1 VGDGRRMI
9 VTDRFV
15 FLHLHKSGGTF
26 VNECLLRFVHDAR
39 HIGYHL
45 PRSRV
50 PPMWASLPALG
61 LVRNPWSYY
70 VSWFFFQARRQQP
83 NVLFRILSDERRLG
97 FAGTV
102 RNMLELGSSGER
114 LDALIAALPPRYTN
128 RGLNLPGFA
137 LEPLRCSNLGF
148 YSYLYRYMYDGPGM
162 MHIGRMECVRTDL
175 VSMLVSVGQGVGT
188 ALRAFV
194 AEEPARNTSE
204 YGSYVEH
211 YDDALRDL
219 VAQRDAL
226 VIGRHGYRFG
236 G

>member
-1 VGDGRRMI
+1 MI

-26 VNECLLRFVHDAR
+26 VNECLLRFMPDAR
-39 HIGYHL
+39 QIGYHL
-45 PRSRV
+45 PRSRI

-102 RNMLELGSSGER
+102 RNMLELGGSGER

-128 RGLNLPGFA
+128 RGLNLPGLA
-137 LEPLRCSNLGF
+137 LEPLRGSNLGF

-162 MHIGRMECVRTDL
+162 MHIGRMERMRTEL
-175 VSMLVSVGQGVGT
+175 VPMLVSVGQSVSA
-188 ALRAFV
+188 ALRAFI

-204 YGSYVEH
+204 HGSYVEH

-219 VAQRDAL
+219 VAQRDAP
-226 VIGRHGYRFG
+226 IIERHGYRFG
-236 G
+236 D